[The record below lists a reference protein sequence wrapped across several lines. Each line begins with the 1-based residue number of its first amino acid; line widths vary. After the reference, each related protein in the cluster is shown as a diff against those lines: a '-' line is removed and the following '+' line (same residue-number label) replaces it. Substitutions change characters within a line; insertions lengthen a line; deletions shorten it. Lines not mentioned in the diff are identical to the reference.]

1 MNRST
6 KISTSAFI
14 LIGGQSKR
22 FGYPKWKS
30 KIGEKTLLD
39 HIYNVCSLFDNT
51 FIVGKKKPAEFN
63 KPFLK
68 DKFDF
73 QAPINGIFS
82 SLEKSNSD
90 WSFIISI
97 DLPLMTPSII
107 KEIWESGNKSQDVI
121 MPRIKDYLQPVCAF
135 YHKRILPQI
144 SNQIEKNELSLHSLI
159 NNIKTGY
166 LDMDTYSK
174 EFSNMNTQEEYNEI
188 NKKMMNN

>member
-51 FIVGKKKPAEFN
+51 FIVGKKKPAGFN

-82 SLEKSNSD
+82 SLEKSDSD
-90 WSFIISI
+90 WNFIISI
-97 DLPLMTPSII
+97 DLPLMTPTII

-121 MPRIKDYLQPVCAF
+121 IPRIKDHLQPVCAF

-166 LDMDTYSK
+166 LDMDNYSK

-188 NKKMMNN
+188 NKEIMNN

>member
-39 HIYNVCSLFDNT
+39 HIYNMCSLFDDT
-51 FIVGKKKPAEFN
+51 FIIGKKKPTGFN
-63 KPFLK
+63 KPFIK

-82 SLEKSNSD
+82 ALSKTHSD
-90 WSFIISI
+90 WNFVISI
-97 DLPLMTPSII
+97 DLPLMTPKLI
-107 KEIWESGNKSQDVI
+107 KKIWQSGNKSKNAIVPKI
-121 MPRIKDYLQPVCAF
+121 GDYLQPVCAF
-135 YHKRILPQI
+135 YNRKVLPEI
-144 SNQIEKNELSLHSLI
+144 SNQIEKNELSLHALI
-159 NNIKTGY
+159 DCIKTDY
-166 LDMDTYSK
+166 VNMDNYSK
-174 EFSNMNTQEEYNEI
+174 QFSNMNTQDDYSQISNEI
-188 NKKMMNN
+188 MNN

>member
-51 FIVGKKKPAEFN
+51 FIVGKKNPAGFN

-82 SLEKSNSD
+82 ALEKSDLD
-90 WSFIISI
+90 WNFIISI
-97 DLPLMTPSII
+97 DLPLMTPTII

-121 MPRIKDYLQPVCAF
+121 IPRIKDHLQPVCAF

-166 LDMDTYSK
+166 LDMDNYSK

-188 NKKMMNN
+188 NKEIMNN

>member
-1 MNRST
+1 MNSST
-6 KISTSAFI
+6 KIPTYAFI

-30 KIGEKTLLD
+30 KIGKSTLLD
-39 HIYNVCSLFDNT
+39 HIYNVCSLFNHT
-51 FIVGKKKPAEFN
+51 FIVGKEKPDSLD

-90 WSFIISI
+90 WNFIISI
-97 DLPLMTPSII
+97 DLPLMTSTII

-121 MPRIKDYLQPVCAF
+121 IPRINNYLQPVCAF

-144 SNQIEKNELSLHSLI
+144 SNQIDKNDLSLHSLI
-159 NNIKTGY
+159 NNIRAGY
-166 LDMDTYSK
+166 FDMDIYSK

-188 NKKMMNN
+188 NKEIMNN